1 MFRYVFALLL
11 LASSA
16 SAADHWIEYHIGPF
30 RIVSD
35 GGDKAARDR
44 LNELEQ
50 LRHVLGGLLGK
61 DSLAVGGPSLVELK
75 TVWPIDVILFANA
88 KEYAPHVTQ
97 KPLIEGGSAMLIAWF
112 AGAGPKDEPFSR
124 DILRAVTRMLIDENA
139 GVMPDS
145 TETALCDLLSTIK
158 ANGPRVSVGAPL
170 PAGELSPDRL
180 HEWAKMQMVVTTPE
194 YGSKVRVYLNNL
206 QGGGDFGMAT
216 RNAFEMTPA
225 KLNAL
230 ADDYLRAGHF
240 EAVSISG
247 EALNPNRDF
256 IEKPLEKPVVDALLA
271 ELAAGGKN
279 FPPESPR
286 GLVAQGTMASY
297 ELAIKA
303 NPRWGEPHFHMAEL
317 QSNPLARIAEL
328 KNAATLEPRN
338 VEYWQT
344 LAEAQTI
351 SNLYSDAEK
360 SWTAAMK
367 AAPTDAERAHIRQVR
382 LDLDEKRAEWEA
394 AEKKRIAEE
403 QARELER
410 IKRSAAAEVH
420 AAEAAVNKQAGE
432 FKSNQKP
439 VAWWDDPSGEKA
451 EGKLARVDCLTGGS
465 MRLTINLDGGRS
477 IRLLI
482 RDPKKISVR
491 SAGEDRSEAKF
502 VCGAARSA
510 QKIRVVYNINADAKL
525 NTVGDVAMV
534 EFP

>member
-1 MFRYVFALLL
+1 MYRYVLALFL
-11 LASSA
+11 LASTA
-16 SAADHWIEYHIGPF
+16 SAADHWIEYRIGPF
-30 RIVSD
+30 RVVSD
-35 GGDKAARDR
+35 AGDKAARDR

-75 TVWPIDVILFANA
+75 TIWPIDVVLFSNA
-88 KEYAPHVTQ
+88 KTYAPHALP
-97 KPLIEGGSAMLIAWF
+97 KPLIEGGSAMLGSWTA
-112 AGAGPKDEPFSR
+112 AQPLSHDM
-124 DILRAVTRMLIDENA
+124 LRAVTRMLIDENA
-139 GVMPDS
+139 GVMPDA

-170 PAGELSPDRL
+170 PAGELAPDRL

-206 QGGGDFGMAT
+206 QGGGDLGMAT

-225 KLNAL
+225 KMNAL
-230 ADDYLRAGHF
+230 VDDYVRTGHF
-240 EAVSISG
+240 ETASMSG

-256 IEKPLEKPVVDALLA
+256 IEKPLEKPAVDALLA
-271 ELAAGGKN
+271 ELAAGGKD

-303 NPRWGEPHFHMAEL
+303 NPRWGEPHFRMADL

-351 SNLYSDAEK
+351 ANLYADAEK

-367 AAPTDAERAHIRQVR
+367 AAPTDAERARIRQVR

-403 QARELER
+403 QARELQR
-410 IKRSAAAEVH
+410 IKNAAAAEVH

-432 FKSNQKP
+432 FKSTQKP
-439 VAWWDDPSGEKA
+439 VAWWDDPTGEKA

-491 SAGEDRSEAKF
+491 SAGEARNEAKF
-502 VCGAARSA
+502 VCGAARNA
-510 QKIRVVYNINADAKL
+510 QRIRVVYTINAEAKL